1 MFAATHTPHRPSMPS
16 LASTYARVGVET
28 GAADASPHK
37 LIAMLF
43 DGIDEALAR
52 ARGALAGGQ
61 VEVKCRAIAHAI
73 RLVEEGLRGALDLRS
88 GGKLAADLDEL
99 YTYVSLRLTQ
109 ANLHNDAAALDECVR
124 LLTPLRTAWTEIAP
138 RVHAAPGR

>member
-1 MFAATHTPHRPSMPS
+1 MFATTHTPHRTMPS

-43 DGIDEALAR
+43 DGFDDALAR
-52 ARGALAGGQ
+52 ARGALASGQ
-61 VEVKCRAIAHAI
+61 VEVKCRAIGHAVRI
-73 RLVEEGLRGALDLRS
+73 VEEGLKAGLDLQA
-88 GGKLAADLDEL
+88 GGALAADLNAL

-109 ANLHNDAAALDECVR
+109 ANLHNDAATLDECAQLLAPVR
-124 LLTPLRTAWTEIAP
+124 SAWTEIAP
-138 RVHAAPGR
+138 RVHAAR